1 MKIALMVWAE
11 LETVC
16 FHEYRLC
23 RLSRGQSRT
32 TLRMKQS
39 WSLLWILAPTLHE
52 WPRLQHSPIHFC
64 TGMSK
69 KGEVGSRPGNTPVVQ
84 FDWTAEQ
91 SLYGLLFEQS
101 SPSIPIAIDCSK
113 HPRPFYAP
121 KTLCFKYRHGQFL
134 SRPRDSRHSLW

>member
-1 MKIALMVWAE
+1 MKNALMVWAE

-91 SLYGLLFEQS
+91 SLYGLLLS
-101 SPSIPIAIDCSK
+101 NRA
-113 HPRPFYAP
+113 
-121 KTLCFKYRHGQFL
+121 LQFL
-134 SRPRDSRHSLW
+134 SQSTVVNIHGLFTPPLKHSVSSTGMASSRPRDSRHSLW

>member
-69 KGEVGSRPGNTPVVQ
+69 KGELDPVRETRPWYNLIGQPNKVCT
-84 FDWTAEQ
+84 
-91 SLYGLLFEQS
+91 G
-101 SPSIPIAIDCSK
+101 
-113 HPRPFYAP
+113 
-121 KTLCFKYRHGQFL
+121 CFLSNRALQFL
-134 SRPRDSRHSLW
+134 SQSTVVNIHGLFTPLKHSVSSTGMASSSRPRDSRHSLW